1 MSAPPVPFQPV
12 AGAPD
17 RSADPSPGRGPYRRM
32 VLRGLTVIDGT
43 GAPPYGPVD
52 LVIEGGTIAAVVGR
66 GGVVRTGDHPRIW
79 AAATPDGIVDA
90 EALATADA
98 DHVVDLTG
106 HYALPGLVD
115 AHAHIGSRQQAPAA
129 DYCYKLWLGHGVTTV
144 RELGSL
150 RNGFAFTAEES
161 RRSAEREIVAPSI
174 VPYVYFGHGSGGLPG
189 DEKTARAWVQSVA
202 EQGAAGVK
210 FFGAAPPVMRAALE
224 EIAQLGLGSACH
236 HAQHGVARAN
246 ALSTARWGLRSVE
259 HWYGLPEAMFPD
271 RTVQHFPPAYND
283 MDEVD
288 RFSAAGRLWRQTT
301 EPGSAR
307 WEEMLDEL
315 LALGTTLV
323 PTFNIYS
330 ATRDAARARSAEWF
344 ADYLAPELA
353 EFFTPNPRSHG
364 SFFGDWGTEQEV
376 DWRQNYQL
384 WMRFVRDFHRR
395 GGRVAAGS
403 DSGFIYKVYGF
414 GLMEELELL
423 REAGLHPLEVV
434 RAATLAGAELLG
446 VDDVTGSIE
455 PGKRADLLIVAD
467 NPLANLKVLYGHG
480 HLRYDAD
487 GVPYRTGGVRYTVR
501 DGVLHDAARLRG
513 DVRAM
518 VRETRDRQERQGRQ
532 A

>member
-1 MSAPPVPFQPV
+1 MSVPPAPFQPL
-12 AGAPD
+12 AGASD
-17 RSADPSPGRGPYRRM
+17 RSADPSPGLGPYRRM
-32 VLRGLTVIDGT
+32 ILRGLTVVDGT

-52 LVIEGGTIAAVVGR
+52 LVIEGGVIAAVVARDGAAIR
-66 GGVVRTGDHPRIW
+66 VSDHRDVW
-79 AAATPDGIVDA
+79 AAAEVDRVVDA
-90 EALATADA
+90 AALASTDA

-115 AHAHIGSRQQAPAA
+115 AHAHIGSAQQAPNAG
-129 DYCYKLWLGHGVTTV
+129 YCYKLWLGHGVTTV

-150 RNGFAFTAEES
+150 RNGFAFTAAEA

-174 VPYVYFGHGSGGLPG
+174 VPYVYFGHGLGGLPA
-189 DEKTARAWVQSVA
+189 DEKAARAWVQSAA

-210 FFGAAPPVMRAALE
+210 FFGAPPKVMRAALE
-224 EIAQLGLGSACH
+224 EAALLGLGSACH
-236 HAQHGVARAN
+236 HAQHDVARAN
-246 ALSTARWGLRSVE
+246 ALTTARWGLRSVE

-271 RTVQHFPPAYND
+271 RTVQHFPLAYND

-288 RFSAAGRLWRQTT
+288 RFSAAGALWQQTA

-307 WEEMLDEL
+307 WEETLDEL

-323 PTFNIYS
+323 PTFNIYN
-330 ATRDAARARSAEWF
+330 ATRDVARARGAEWH
-344 ADYLAPELA
+344 ADYLSPELA

-376 DWRQNYQL
+376 GWRHTYQL

-403 DSGFIYKVYGF
+403 DSGFIYKIFGF
-414 GLMEELELL
+414 GLVEELELL

-446 VDDVTGSIE
+446 IDDVTGSIE
-455 PGKRADLLIVAD
+455 PGKRADLLIVD
-467 NPLANLKVLYGHG
+467 ENPLTNLKLLYGHG
-480 HLRYDAD
+480 HLRHGPE
-487 GVPYRTGGVRYTVR
+487 GVPYRTGGVKYTVR

-518 VRETRDRQERQGRQ
+518 VRDARDR
-532 A
+532 